1 MGQKDFVLLSDVVP
15 GVIQEIRYHSTYN
28 FIGERIDGYEQPCAI
43 LTRAAAEA
51 LKGVSEEL
59 FSLGLCLKVF
69 DAYRPARAV
78 AHFVRWAE
86 DEADLKMK
94 PYFYP
99 DVNKKDLFE
108 LGYIAVR
115 SGHSRG
121 STVDLTLFDM
131 AKGKEVSMGSPFDYF
146 GKRSHTEFLAHLT
159 EEEIQNRY
167 FLRSAMVHHG
177 FRPIEE
183 EWWHFTLENEPFPD
197 TYFDFPVNAGEL

>member
-1 MGQKDFVLLSDVVP
+1 MAQTDFVLLSSVIP
-15 GVIQEIRYHSTYN
+15 GIIQDIRYFSTYN

-43 LTRAAAEA
+43 LSRPAAKA
-51 LKGVSEEL
+51 LKEVSDDL
-59 FSLGLCLKVF
+59 FQIGFCLKVF

-86 DEADLKMK
+86 DADDLKMK
-94 PYFYP
+94 SYFYP
-99 DVNKKDLFE
+99 DVDKKDLFR
-108 LGYIAVR
+108 LGYIAER

-159 EEEIQNRY
+159 EEEIDNRY
-167 FLRSAMVHHG
+167 FLRSTMVKHG

-183 EWWHFTLENEPFPD
+183 EWWHFTLENEPYPN
-197 TYFDFPVNAGEL
+197 TYFDFPVNAGEV